1 MDAVL
6 KTGLKVAAL
15 AKDYDDISKRDVV
28 FPALAVIE
36 SVSEED
42 GTVSVV
48 FDGDGVKAVL
58 PLRDV
63 KTLEEFSEWL
73 RDRLDTDQYRLHWW
87 AYREW
92 PGVEGIWKRDG
103 CRVGQPEYWRPIFL
117 LPKESAPFELPEGG
131 VYVAETGWLYGED
144 REMDED
150 SVYDIV
156 YVISEDEIFPLNEN
170 VETS

>member
-1 MDAVL
+1 MTLTAG
-6 KTGLKVAAL
+6 TRVAAL
-15 AKDYDDISKRDVV
+15 AKDYDDINRQDVV
-28 FPALAVIE
+28 FPALAVVE
-36 SVSEED
+36 SVSEEN

-73 RDRLDTDQYRLHWW
+73 RDRLDTDQYRLHRW

-92 PGVEGIWKRDG
+92 PGAEGIWKRDG
-103 CRVGQPEYWRPIFL
+103 CRVGQPDYWRPIFL
-117 LPKESAPFELPEGG
+117 LPKETAPFELPEGG
-131 VYVAETGWLYGED
+131 VYVAETGWLHGED

-156 YVISEDEIFPLNEN
+156 YVISEDEIFPLDAEVNE
-170 VETS
+170 TC